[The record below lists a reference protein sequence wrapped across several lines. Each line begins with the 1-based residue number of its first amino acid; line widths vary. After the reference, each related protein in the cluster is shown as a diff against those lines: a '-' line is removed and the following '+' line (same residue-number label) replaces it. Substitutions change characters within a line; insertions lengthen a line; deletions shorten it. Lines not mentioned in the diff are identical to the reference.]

1 MFVNLIG
8 EYADAEQRS
17 NLLDLRVLEYL
28 YGEPFRHNDIVRVA
42 PWVSSSYGNDRANH
56 NWLGAPDWGLGAP
69 GFVSAKRIR

>member
-42 PWVSSSYGNDRANH
+42 T
-56 NWLGAPDWGLGAP
+56 LGE
-69 GFVSAKRIR
+69 FVVWK